1 MSKDSLLNLREGGKA
16 GKEGETKR
24 EKSEGGREKERQGGR
39 REGGREREEVSKER
53 KEEEERGVAVWPS
66 LVAASCQELPSGGE
80 EDGAVGATADTG
92 HLVPLWEG
100 DTLGGGETVAR
111 A

>member
-1 MSKDSLLNLREGGKA
+1 MK
-16 GKEGETKR
+16 
-24 EKSEGGREKERQGGR
+24 EGGREAR
-39 REGGREREEVSKER
+39 RKEGGREREEVSKER
-53 KEEEERGVAVWPS
+53 KEEEEGGVAVWPS

-80 EDGAVGATADTG
+80 ENGAVGATADTG